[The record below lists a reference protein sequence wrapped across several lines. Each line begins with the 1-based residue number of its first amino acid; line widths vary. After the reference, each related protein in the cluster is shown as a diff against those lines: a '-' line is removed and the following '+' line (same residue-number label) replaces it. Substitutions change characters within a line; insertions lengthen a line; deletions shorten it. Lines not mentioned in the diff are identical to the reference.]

1 MKKIILFVFFFL
13 SILKVIAQQDPHF
26 TQYMT
31 NMSVVNPAYATA
43 TPAILNLGSLY
54 RYQWSGIKGAPKTL
68 TLFAHAPLNEKV
80 EGGFS
85 LISDDIG
92 DGAKKETNFFADFAY
107 ILKLNEKQKLSFGL
121 KAGFSSISTN
131 FNGFQLNSGDATTDL
146 AFAENTNATAPN
158 IGVGAYYF
166 TDKYYIGISTPNFL
180 SAEHIRTSS
189 DEINSFGSH
198 KMHTYLTGGYVFNIN
213 ETFKLKP
220 AAMAIFVE
228 GAPVSVDLTAN
239 VLYNERF
246 ELGAAYR
253 FDDSVSL
260 LMNVNVTPNLRIGY
274 SYDYTISNL
283 SQFNSGS
290 HEIVLLYNLDLLGK
304 GYDKSPRFF

>member
-1 MKKIILFVFFFL
+1 MKKIILLVFFFL
-13 SILKVIAQQDPHF
+13 SILKATAQQDPHF
-26 TQYMT
+26 TQCMN

-54 RYQWSGIKGAPKTL
+54 RYQWAGIEGAPKTL
-68 TLFAHAPLNEKV
+68 TLFAHTPINQNI

-85 LISDDIG
+85 LVSDNIG

-107 ILKLNEKQKLSFGL
+107 VLQLNEKQKLSFGL

-131 FNGFQLNSGDATTDL
+131 FNGFQLNSGDTSTDK
-146 AFAENTNATAPN
+146 AFSENINETVPN

-166 TDKYYIGISTPNFL
+166 TDNYYVGLSVPNLL
-180 SAEHIRTSS
+180 SAEHIKSRP
-189 DEINSFGSH
+189 DINSFGPQEI
-198 KMHTYLTGGYVFNIN
+198 HTYFTGGYVFDIN
-213 ETFKLKP
+213 EAFKLKP
-220 AAMAIFVE
+220 ALMAIFVK

-239 VLYNERF
+239 VLYNEKF

-253 FDDSVSL
+253 FGDAVSL
-260 LMNVNVTPNLRIGY
+260 LMNVNVTPNLRVGY
-274 SYDYTISNL
+274 SYDYVTSNL
-283 SQFNSGS
+283 SQFSSGS

>member
-1 MKKIILFVFFFL
+1 MKKIILIVFFFL
-13 SILKVIAQQDPHF
+13 SILKATAQQDPHF
-26 TQYMT
+26 TQYMN

-54 RYQWSGIKGAPKTL
+54 RYQWAGIEGAPKTL
-68 TLFAHAPLNEKV
+68 TLFAHTPINQKI

-85 LISDDIG
+85 LVSDNIG

-107 ILKLNEKQKLSFGL
+107 VLQLNEKQKLSFGL

-131 FNGFQLNSGDATTDL
+131 FNGFQLNSGDTSTDK
-146 AFAENTNATAPN
+146 AFSENINETVPN
-158 IGVGAYYF
+158 IGVGAFYF
-166 TDKYYIGISTPNFL
+166 TDNYYVGLSVPNLL
-180 SAEHIRTSS
+180 SAEHIKSRP
-189 DEINSFGSH
+189 DINSFGPQ
-198 KMHTYLTGGYVFNIN
+198 KIHTYFTGGYVFDIN
-213 ETFKLKP
+213 EAFKFKP
-220 AAMAIFVE
+220 AFMAIFVK

-239 VLYNERF
+239 VLYNEKF

-253 FDDSVSL
+253 FGDSASL
-260 LMNVNVTPNLRIGY
+260 LMNINVTPNLRVGY
-274 SYDYTISNL
+274 SYDYVTSKL
-283 SQFNSGS
+283 SQFSSGS

>member
-1 MKKIILFVFFFL
+1 MKKIILLVFFFL
-13 SILKVIAQQDPHF
+13 SILKATAQQDPHF

-43 TPAILNLGSLY
+43 SPSILNLGSLY
-54 RYQWSGIKGAPKTL
+54 RYQWAGVKGAPKTF
-68 TLFAHAPLNEKV
+68 TLFAHTPINDKV

-92 DGAKKETNFFADFAY
+92 DGAKKEINLNADFAY
-107 ILKLNEKQKLSFGL
+107 ILQLDERQKLSFGL
-121 KAGFSSISTN
+121 KAGLSAISTN
-131 FNGFQLNSGDATTDL
+131 FNGFQLNSGDSATDKAFSENVNETD
-146 AFAENTNATAPN
+146 PN

-166 TDKYYIGISTPNFL
+166 TDNYYIGLSTPNIL
-180 SAEHIRTSS
+180 SSEHINSTG
-189 DEINSFGSH
+189 EINSFGPQ
-198 KMHTYLTGGYVFNIN
+198 KIHTYFTGGYVFDIN
-213 ETFKLKP
+213 ENFKLKP
-220 AAMAIFVE
+220 AFMSIFVK

-239 VLYNERF
+239 VLYNEKF

-253 FDDSVSL
+253 IGDSFSL
-260 LMNVNVTPNLRIGY
+260 LMNINVAPNLRVGY
-274 SYDYTISNL
+274 SYDYITSNL
-283 SQFNSGS
+283 SQFSSGS

>member
-1 MKKIILFVFFFL
+1 MFFFL
-13 SILKVIAQQDPHF
+13 SILKVTAQQDPHF
-26 TQYMT
+26 TQYMN

-54 RYQWSGIKGAPKTL
+54 RYQWAGIEGAPKTL
-68 TLFAHAPLNEKV
+68 TLFAHTPINQKI

-85 LISDDIG
+85 LVSDNIG

-107 ILKLNEKQKLSFGL
+107 VLQLNEKQKLSFGL

-131 FNGFQLNSGDATTDL
+131 FNGFQLNSGDISTDK
-146 AFAENTNATAPN
+146 AFAENINETVPN

-166 TDKYYIGISTPNFL
+166 TDNYYIGLSAPNLL
-180 SAEHIRTSS
+180 SAEHIKSRP
-189 DEINSFGSH
+189 DINSFGPQEI
-198 KMHTYLTGGYVFNIN
+198 HTYLTGGYVFDIN
-213 ETFKLKP
+213 EAFKLKP
-220 AAMAIFVE
+220 AVMAIFVK

-239 VLYNERF
+239 VLYNEKF

-274 SYDYTISNL
+274 SYDYITSNL
-283 SQFNSGS
+283 SQFSSGS